1 MSLVE
6 NETESAMAA
15 SSEPVVAKK
24 VSFGKKAQGPSSD
37 ESHLVSLTAFQT
49 LIVKGLDISPEMV
62 VEAERESARKFR
74 AAYDATQIELHKPI
88 VQLKQSPERLAS
100 NQKGVGLFWFVV
112 FSAIFASAF
121 AYYLGTLEVSKQTD
135 SVPKFDLLPIQSEI
149 PTADKHCLP
158 ITPELYAKMKETTE
172 WDQMHHS
179 LQHFVNSGFPSF
191 SAFRIGKPYCLM
203 LTRTQGNETLIMAN
217 VEINGVS
224 VYPTVSREEKSRN
237 CIGTS
242 KHVKRFRTVWIR
254 YQDPTREFEIIER
267 KIEDVGN
274 MVQSFIFQSE
284 FSYLN
289 GLSICDGT
297 DKGIESTLEIMR
309 EGKQY

>member
-1 MSLVE
+1 MSE
-6 NETESAMAA
+6 NENEIVIAA
-15 SSEPVVAKK
+15 SSTTVDTKK
-24 VSFGKKAQGPSSD
+24 VSFGKKKKQEPDGE
-37 ESHLVSLTAFQT
+37 ESHLISLDAFQSFTFKGMT
-49 LIVKGLDISPEMV
+49 LSPEMV
-62 VEAERESARKFR
+62 VEAERETARKFLVTY
-74 AAYDATQIELHKPI
+74 AAAQCEMNKP
-88 VQLKQSPERLAS
+88 VVVLKQSPERLAS
-100 NQKGVGLFWFVV
+100 SSQRGYFFWIVV
-112 FSAIFASAF
+112 FSAIFASALS
-121 AYYLGTLEVSKQTD
+121 YYLISLETTKQTD
-135 SVPKFDLLPIQSEI
+135 PIPKFELLSIQSEI

-158 ITPELYAKMKETTE
+158 ITPEIYAKMKETTE

-203 LTRTQGNETLIMAN
+203 LTRTQGNETLTMAN

-224 VYPTVSREEKSRN
+224 IYPTVSREEKSRN
-237 CIGTS
+237 CVGIS
-242 KHVKRFRTVWIR
+242 KHVKRFRTVWVR
-254 YQDPTREFEIIER
+254 YQDPTRDFEIVER

-297 DKGIESTLEIMR
+297 DKGTESTLEIMR
-309 EGKQY
+309 EDKQY